1 MDVVLQRHCAKYIY
15 AIPDGLRELMSDI
28 SREVLRSQPE
38 DMYTFI
44 ADYLDALMITRENAR
59 VAAKTVENITAIGIT
74 VVELLQE
81 TGMSREEV
89 DNLSLTVQTAF
100 KRYVTEQEEHRLE
113 TDYGKV
119 EIRYRLY
126 LVNNPYP
133 LEIIQETDLVT
144 EIIEE
149 AKVRV
154 EDTDAAAAIIQKAY
168 RMFKRSQEQA
178 KDLLSGMVDWRIAA
192 RSTIRLYRKTDVSY
206 EDANRAA
213 TLIKAAYKGYYTRRT
228 MNRLLAKGKEIID
241 FPEEEHGS
249 ENELTTL
256 EEEEEEGEEAKEEVE
271 GEGEGGEHISGFS
284 GVPTGN
290 ADSRT
295 EEEDEEQISPDQF
308 SSEVTAEIP
317 SVETEISQSTGVDTE
332 NDESELT
339 DAETEV
345 VSSNFIEEVYESD
358 ADEYAG

>member
-81 TGMSREEV
+81 TGMSREEA

-113 TDYGKV
+113 TDY
-119 EIRYRLY
+119 
-126 LVNNPYP
+126 
-133 LEIIQETDLVT
+133 EIIQETDLVT

>member
-113 TDYGKV
+113 TDY
-119 EIRYRLY
+119 
-126 LVNNPYP
+126 
-133 LEIIQETDLVT
+133 EIIQETDLVT